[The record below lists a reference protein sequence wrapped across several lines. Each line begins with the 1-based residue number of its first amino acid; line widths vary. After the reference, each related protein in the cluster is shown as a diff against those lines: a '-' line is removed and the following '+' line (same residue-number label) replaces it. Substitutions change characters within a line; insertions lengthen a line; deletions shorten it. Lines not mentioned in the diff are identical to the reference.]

1 MKTAIVILNW
11 NTEGF
16 LKRFLPGL
24 LRSIQ
29 DEDAEVI
36 VADNASTDGSVA
48 MMKEYFPHVRTITS
62 EKNLGFTGGYN
73 WAFDIIIPEKAGKAD
88 KEADG
93 IENEGEIAEVSG
105 KPTKEATACRKA
117 DETPEYFVLIN
128 SDI

>member
-24 LRSIQ
+24 LHSVQ

-36 VADNASTDGSVA
+36 VADNASTDGSIA
-48 MMKEYFPHVRTITS
+48 MMKEFFPHVRTITS

-73 WAFDIIIPEKAGKAD
+73 RAFDIIVPEKADKKAD

-93 IENEGEIAEVSG
+93 IENEREIAEVFRN
-105 KPTKEATACRKA
+105 ACKRCRAIPKA
-117 DETPEYFVLIN
+117 R
-128 SDI
+128 

>member
-24 LRSIQ
+24 LHSVQ

-36 VADNASTDGSVA
+36 VADNASTDGSIA
-48 MMKEYFPHVRTITS
+48 MMKEFFPHVRTITS

-73 WAFDIIIPEKAGKAD
+73 IRYNRTGKSRQ
-88 KEADG
+88 KSRQRSRQKSRQRSRRNRE
-93 IENEGEIAEVSG
+93 
-105 KPTKEATACRKA
+105 
-117 DETPEYFVLIN
+117 
-128 SDI
+128 